1 MFFKEAGT
9 RATATIYTL
18 PPFAVQ
24 FLEEGD
30 LERKK
35 KTRERVEERRGE
47 ERRERLDVLRIRA
60 VSAGSPNG
68 GINSP

>member
-47 ERRERLDVLRIRA
+47 RLDVLRIRA

>member
-47 ERRERLDVLRIRA
+47 EREIGRLANTCRLGWLA
-60 VSAGSPNG
+60 
-68 GINSP
+68 